1 MNWTALM
8 RLACRIGAFAAL
20 IGTVPEAATASSST
34 TLSVRM
40 AVKPGPLVFG
50 AVPVSAKATP
60 IPATGK
66 ESPQASASKDSLSNS
81 GTSPVT
87 SKAIYSPVVKK
98 PVNRLASVRIRQK
111 ATPAPV
117 AAMASAEPSSYLVP
131 EGESKVYRF
140 ARPVKRIAI
149 ANSEI
154 ADYIIINPYEL
165 YLLGKKAGTTNL
177 VIWYQNGNSTSA
189 PVNVNR
195 NTKPL
200 EVLLKLALPQEKDI
214 HIYSLGQALVLAG
227 SVSDVL
233 AAETAYRLVIGYSG
247 GTPLAFTPEAIF
259 TSSGSEQDTKE
270 NADKKSAEDSGNGFS
285 KGAGKDSKADAGTG
299 SMATADPTKETRVVA
314 TGVKGPGFVNLLK
327 IRDPQQVRLEVHIAE
342 VSRSYIENLGLGFF
356 KGRGSN
362 GGGLMTGFVSNATL
376 NLLLNT
382 AWDPN
387 TEEYVHNNL
396 QVEAERKKSLIK
408 ILAEPTIVAM
418 SGQVG
423 EFIVGGKFYTST
435 VAANGAIDY
444 VERKYGVHLI
454 FFPTV
459 LDGGRISL
467 KLASEISEPNT
478 QPVTA
483 GTTFNLPALKFNA
496 ASTTVQMNEGE
507 NLVIGDL
514 LKDNITNNITSVPL
528 LGDLPLLGTL
538 FRRTEKTVEKKE
550 LLIVVRPTLVKAS
563 ATLPELPTDKF
574 VPADRLIPAA
584 SNELFIGDK
593 PEGSRK

>member
-1 MNWTALM
+1 MNLTAPMLLVCWM
-8 RLACRIGAFAAL
+8 SALAAL
-20 IGTVPEAATASSST
+20 VGAMPAAATASSST
-34 TLSVRM
+34 TLSIRM

-50 AVPVSAKATP
+50 AVPVSAKASP
-60 IPATGK
+60 IPAAVK
-66 ESPQASASKDSLSNS
+66 KAPEASASKDSLSKF
-81 GTSPVT
+81 GTATVT
-87 SKAIYSPVVKK
+87 SKANYSPVIKK
-98 PVNRLASVRIRQK
+98 PVPKLAPVRIRQK
-111 ATPAPV
+111 TTLAPV
-117 AAMASAEPSSYLVP
+117 EAMASAEPSSYLVP

-149 ANSEI
+149 ANPEV

-165 YLLGKKAGTTNL
+165 YLLGKKAGSTNL
-177 VIWYQNGNSTSA
+177 VVWYQNGNSTSA

-214 HIYSLGQALVLAG
+214 QIYSLGQALVLAG

-233 AAETAYRLVIGYSG
+233 AAETAYRLVIGYTG
-247 GTPLAFTPEAIF
+247 GTPLSFTPEAIF
-259 TSSGSEQDTKE
+259 THSSSEKGSKE
-270 NADKKSAEDSGNGFS
+270 DADKKSGADS
-285 KGAGKDSKADAGTG
+285 GKDSKADVGTG
-299 SMATADPTKETRVVA
+299 SKLAAGSKEESRVVA

-327 IRDPQQVRLEVHIAE
+327 IRDPQQIRLEVHIAE
-342 VSRSYIENLGLGFF
+342 VSRSYIESLGLGVF

-387 TEEYVHNNL
+387 IKEYVYNNL
-396 QVEAERKKSLIK
+396 QVEAERKKNLVK

-418 SGQVG
+418 SGHEG
-423 EFIVGGKFYTST
+423 KFHVGGSVFLGVVSKYYFINPDQNST
-435 VAANGAIDY
+435 EYIEKN
-444 VERKYGVHLI
+444 YGVSLSFI
-454 FFPTV
+454 PVV

-467 KLASEISEPNT
+467 TLRTEISEPT
-478 QPVTA
+478 TEPVTA
-483 GTTFNLPALKFNA
+483 GTSLYYPSFKQSD

-507 NLVIGDL
+507 NLVIGGL
-514 LKDNITNNITSVPL
+514 LKDNITNNITGVPL

-538 FRRTEKTVEKKE
+538 FRRTEKTVEKTE

-563 ATLPELPTDKF
+563 ATMPELPTDKV
-574 VPADRLIPAA
+574 VPPA
-584 SNELFIGDK
+584 SSKLFIGGK
-593 PEGSRK
+593 LESSREK